1 LASGILFPAAHRK
14 DPQAV
19 GILVQQRLRRSLYRG
34 FLALLGACSV
44 RWFCMHN
51 CSLKRSTA
59 LLFIRIVII
68 VSFQLLFVLALSWD
82 KAMPWWPFSMI
93 ATEAVCLAM
102 LIMLLKKEERPFASI
117 QLTPFETSLP
127 LGKLTDFLNRKSSKN
142 RLMSFLMDMLIF
154 IILLLL
160 LGVPAIVLNGFMNQ
174 NISVLRDTNTIGIL
188 PDWALLMIVLLPPA
202 QAFVEFP
209 WFYGYIYPRL
219 ETHFEKDSG
228 NQRMVASIKALS
240 ITLAF
245 FALQAALIPLIM
257 NPTYIFW
264 RAVAFVP
271 LLLII
276 GIMIRLVPRFMP
288 GANIV
293 HALMAI
299 NVVLQ
304 YWQAK

>member
-1 LASGILFPAAHRK
+1 M
-14 DPQAV
+14 
-19 GILVQQRLRRSLYRG
+19 Y
-34 FLALLGACSV
+34 
-44 RWFCMHN
+44 N
-51 CSLKRSTA
+51 CSLKRLTA

-68 VSFQLLFVLALSWD
+68 VSFQLPFVLALSWD
-82 KAMPWWPFSMI
+82 KSMPWWPFSMI
-93 ATEAVCLAM
+93 ATEVVCLAI

-117 QLTPFETSLP
+117 QLAPFETSLP
-127 LGKLTDFLNRKSSKN
+127 LGKVTDFLNRKSPKN
-142 RLMSFLMDMLIF
+142 RLVSFLMDTLIF
-154 IILLLL
+154 IMLLLL
-160 LGVPAIVLNGFMNQ
+160 FGVPAIVLNEFMSQ

-188 PDWALLMIVLLPPA
+188 PDWALYLMIVLLPPA

-219 ETHFEKDSG
+219 ETHFETDSG
-228 NQRMVASIKALS
+228 NRRMVASIKALS

-245 FALQAALIPLIM
+245 FVLQAALIPLII
-257 NPTYIFW
+257 NPAFIFW

-276 GIMIRLVPRFMP
+276 GIVIRLVPRFILE
-288 GANIV
+288 ANIV

-304 YWQAK
+304 YWKAK

>member
-1 LASGILFPAAHRK
+1 
-14 DPQAV
+14 
-19 GILVQQRLRRSLYRG
+19 
-34 FLALLGACSV
+34 
-44 RWFCMHN
+44 
-51 CSLKRSTA
+51 
-59 LLFIRIVII
+59 
-68 VSFQLLFVLALSWD
+68 
-82 KAMPWWPFSMI
+82 MI

-102 LIMLLKKEERPFASI
+102 LIMLLREEKKPFAAI

-127 LGKLTDFLNRKSSKN
+127 LGKVTDFLNRKSPKN
-142 RLMSFLMDMLIF
+142 RLVSFLMDILIF

-160 LGVPAIVLNGFMNQ
+160 LGVPAIVLNGFVNQ
-174 NISVLRDTNTIGIL
+174 NISVLRDTDTIGML
-188 PDWALLMIVLLPPA
+188 PDWALYLMIVLLPLA

-219 ETHFEKDSG
+219 ETHFETDSG
-228 NQRMVASIKALS
+228 NRRMVASIKALS
-240 ITLAF
+240 ITSAF
-245 FALQAALIPLIM
+245 FVLQAALVPLII
-257 NPTYIFW
+257 NPAYIFW

-271 LLLII
+271 LLLSI

-304 YWQAK
+304 YWKAK